1 MARPII
7 TLTTDFGTSDPFV
20 GIMKGVILRI
30 CPNAEIVDI
39 AHDVP
44 AQDIRAGAY
53 LFSTSYAYFPQGTT
67 HVIVVDPSV
76 GTERHPIAAQSQTA
90 AFVCPDNGL
99 LSYVLAE
106 PGPWKTR
113 YLTNPD
119 LWLPNISSTFHGRDI
134 FAPVAAHLAAGAPFD
149 SVGPTIAHPVT
160 FEIREPKISDGQVL
174 GEVIHADRYGN
185 LITNITGESL
195 SALPARNAL
204 LLSSRQSEAT
214 RALTP
219 SEAPAIVITIAD
231 CEIAGLSTS
240 YQDNDGLVALIGSNG
255 TMEIALRNGNAATK
269 LGAGIGTSVWG
280 RAGW

>member
-20 GIMKGVILRI
+20 GSMKGVILRI
-30 CPNAEIVDI
+30 CPDADIVDLT
-39 AHDVP
+39 HDVP

-53 LFSTSYAYFPQGTT
+53 LFSTSCAHFPQGTT
-67 HVIVVDPSV
+67 HVIVVDPGV
-76 GTERHPIAAQSQTA
+76 GTERRPIAAQSRTA
-90 AFVCPDNGL
+90 TFVCPDNGL

-113 YLTNPD
+113 HLTNPN

-149 SVGPTIAHPVT
+149 SVGPTIDHPVT

-174 GEVIHADRYGN
+174 GEVIHVDRYGN

-195 SALPARNAL
+195 SVLSARDAPL
-204 LLSSRQSEAT
+204 VSSRQGEAT
-214 RALTP
+214 RDLVP
-219 SEAPAIVITIAD
+219 SEAPAILITIAD
-231 CEIAGLSTS
+231 REIAGLSKS
-240 YQDNDGLVALIGSNG
+240 YQDNDGLVALIGSSG
-255 TMEIALRNGNAATK
+255 TLEIAVRNGNAATE
-269 LGAGIGTSVWG
+269 LGAGIGASVWG
-280 RAGW
+280 RAG